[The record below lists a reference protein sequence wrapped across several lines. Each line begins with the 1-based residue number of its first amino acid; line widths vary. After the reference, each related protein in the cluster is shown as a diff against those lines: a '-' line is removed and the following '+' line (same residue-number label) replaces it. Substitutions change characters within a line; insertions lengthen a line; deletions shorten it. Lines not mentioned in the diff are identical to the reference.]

1 MDLGDRLVYEEL
13 LDLRDLWDLKEMG
26 VTLARLVLLVRRE
39 KLECQA

>member
-1 MDLGDRLVYEEL
+1 MGLGDRLVYEEL

-26 VTLARLVLLVRRE
+26 VTLARLVLLVLRE

>member
-1 MDLGDRLVYEEL
+1 LDLGDRLVYEEL

>member
-26 VTLARLVLLVRRE
+26 VTLARLVLLVLRE